1 MIHVGLADDDALV
14 RQTLNDLLNDTEDIR
29 ALWVARDGEEVLD
42 ILHSGDYPL
51 VDVLLLDVQMP
62 RMDGI
67 AVTELLHNE
76 MPNLNILILTTFMAD
91 PVMERA
97 MAAGAKGFVAKEDPV
112 TALAATIRHVVE
124 GNMVLSPASL
134 NVIKNRPDASNPVI
148 PGPAVSGPTAS
159 PEIPALMMPTLRKS
173 PKASAPARVL
183 AAAGSAPASTASAAS
198 PLVAGPAPTTIRST
212 PTGVALSPRETEVL
226 ALMVEAY
233 SNKQIARRLGLSEAT
248 IKTHVSTVIAKMGV
262 QDRVGA
268 VVQALRNGLV

>member
-148 PGPAVSGPTAS
+148 PGPAVSGPTTS

-173 PKASAPARVL
+173 PKASAPARVP

-198 PLVAGPAPTTIRST
+198 PLVAGPAPTAARST
-212 PTGVALSPRETEVL
+212 PTGVTLSPRETEVL

>member
-134 NVIKNRPDASNPVI
+134 NVIKNRPDGSNPVI

-173 PKASAPARVL
+173 PKASAPAGVTLVFVRR
-183 AAAGSAPASTASAAS
+183 GSSSQPGPLVTGTTCAPPSAIASAS
-198 PLVAGPAPTTIRST
+198 QVRP
-212 PTGVALSPRETEVL
+212 
-226 ALMVEAY
+226 
-233 SNKQIARRLGLSEAT
+233 
-248 IKTHVSTVIAKMGV
+248 
-262 QDRVGA
+262 
-268 VVQALRNGLV
+268 

>member
-97 MAAGAKGFVAKEDPV
+97 LAAGA
-112 TALAATIRHVVE
+112 
-124 GNMVLSPASL
+124 
-134 NVIKNRPDASNPVI
+134 
-148 PGPAVSGPTAS
+148 
-159 PEIPALMMPTLRKS
+159 
-173 PKASAPARVL
+173 
-183 AAAGSAPASTASAAS
+183 
-198 PLVAGPAPTTIRST
+198 
-212 PTGVALSPRETEVL
+212 
-226 ALMVEAY
+226 
-233 SNKQIARRLGLSEAT
+233 
-248 IKTHVSTVIAKMGV
+248 
-262 QDRVGA
+262 
-268 VVQALRNGLV
+268 